1 MARKYKNLC
10 LFGFRCS
17 GKSFT
22 AGLISKR
29 LKWPIYALDKCILKS
44 ENKSMNTITKNGTD
58 LTEFREV
65 ELRILKELLEKEN
78 IIIDCGSGVGVN
90 DVNGKEEKELLLNS
104 KSTLKV
110 LIGASK
116 KILAARLT
124 NNYTKSRKREKK
136 ANPNVIPLKEFL
148 NKSFE
153 LLNARYAKY
162 QEISDMEMK
171 FNRYIN
177 IDKIIKKLKTEIITI
192 KRPIEKKD

>member
-29 LKWPIYALDKCILKS
+29 LNWPIYALDKCILKS
-44 ENKSMNTITKNGTD
+44 ENKSMSAITKNGTD
-58 LTEFREV
+58 LTEFRAV
-65 ELRILKELLEKEN
+65 ELKILKELLDKEN

-90 DVNGKEEKELLLNS
+90 DVNGQEEKELLLNS

-116 KILAARLT
+116 KVLATRLT
-124 NNYTKSRKREKK
+124 NNYTKSKKREKK
-136 ANPNVIPLKEFL
+136 VNPNTVPLREFL

-153 LLNARYAKY
+153 LLDTRYTKY
-162 QEISDMEMK
+162 QEISDIEMK
-171 FNRYIN
+171 FNKYIN

-192 KRPIEKKD
+192 KRPIEKK